1 MKRTGTRRR
10 MAISLAVI
18 IVVLTLLYVEHPS
31 THLLKR
37 MGSAMGLSDSQ
48 HTIVGMTDIRSIDHI
63 RGDPDANV
71 VLIEYSDLG
80 CVMCAAM
87 QENFEKIVRE
97 EDVLLVSRHLY
108 PYTEGYIFERAI
120 ASECVAKH
128 GGEQAF
134 FTFIKY
140 LYENQHSLEEDAVP
154 LRDKAAEL
162 GVSEEDFKE
171 CVANDKSVRERVERD
186 SEEGWKLG
194 ARGTPYIVVVYK
206 DKPIGISYANEY
218 TQFLDRVQML
228 VGRAKMQQ

>member
-1 MKRTGTRRR
+1 MKKAVPRRK
-10 MAISLAVI
+10 MAVSLAVI
-18 IVVLTLLYVEHPS
+18 IIIATLLYVEHPS
-31 THLLKR
+31 TRLLKNII
-37 MGSAMGLSDSQ
+37 SAVGLSDSQ
-48 HTIVGMTDIRSIDHI
+48 HTVIGMTDIRSTDHV
-63 RGDPDANV
+63 RGDIDADV
-71 VLIEYSDLG
+71 ILVEYSDLG

-97 EDVLLVSRHLY
+97 ENVLLVSRHLY

-128 GGEQAF
+128 GGEQSF

-140 LYENQHSLEEDAVP
+140 LYKNQHELTDDVAV
-154 LRDKAAEL
+154 LRDKAVEL
-162 GVSEEDFKE
+162 GVNENDFKE
-171 CVANDKSVRERVERD
+171 CIANDNDVRERIERD

-206 DKPIGISYANEY
+206 DRPIGISYANEY

-228 VGRAKMQQ
+228 VGKAKLQ